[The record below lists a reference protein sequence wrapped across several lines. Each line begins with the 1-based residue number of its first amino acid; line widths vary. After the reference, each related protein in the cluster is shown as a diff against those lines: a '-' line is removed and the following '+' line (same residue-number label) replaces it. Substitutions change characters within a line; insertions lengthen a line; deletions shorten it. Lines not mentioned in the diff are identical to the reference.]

1 MKTNNMVD
9 LVQEFPSLEPL
20 KCNRWLIRFEGLD
33 IEPYLFR
40 KYKMYNEGDEII
52 FLTEYFETVQNTYNP
67 KDLLNIVGVT
77 IEYLDPTGAAVQKL
91 KFDVKGLN
99 FEIKQSYGKDKF
111 QITKLRFVVKTD
123 TLHLEY
129 QEKK

>member
-1 MKTNNMVD
+1 MTE
-9 LVQEFPSLEPL
+9 LLQEFPLLEPL
-20 KCNRWLIRFEGLD
+20 KCNRWLMRFEGME
-33 IEPYLFR
+33 IAPYLFR
-40 KYKMYNEGDEII
+40 KYKMFNEGDEII
-52 FLTEYFETVQNTYNP
+52 FLTEYFETVQHTYNP

-77 IEYLDPTGAAVQKL
+77 IEYLDPTGYVVQKL

-99 FEIKQSYGKDKF
+99 FEIKQSYGKDKL
-111 QITKLRFVVKTD
+111 QITKLRFVVKQD

>member
-1 MKTNNMVD
+1 MS
-9 LVQEFPSLEPL
+9 EFGEKFPLLEPL

-52 FLTEYFETVQNTYNP
+52 FLTEYLETIQNTYNP
-67 KDLLNIVGVT
+67 KDLLNIVAVT
-77 IEYLDPTGAAVQKL
+77 IEYLDPTGVAVQKL

-99 FEIKQSYGKDKF
+99 FKIKQSYKKDKF
-111 QITKLRFVVKTD
+111 QITKLRFVVNTD
-123 TLHLEY
+123 TLHLVY

>member
-1 MKTNNMVD
+1 MS
-9 LVQEFPSLEPL
+9 EFGEKFPLLEPL

-52 FLTEYFETVQNTYNP
+52 FLTEYLETVQNTYNP
-67 KDLLNIVGVT
+67 KDLLNIVAV
-77 IEYLDPTGAAVQKL
+77 AVQKL

-99 FEIKQSYGKDKF
+99 FKIKQSYKKDKF
-111 QITKLRFVVKTD
+111 QITKLRFVVNTD
-123 TLHLEY
+123 TLHLVY

>member
-1 MKTNNMVD
+1 MS
-9 LVQEFPSLEPL
+9 EFGEKFPLLEPL

-52 FLTEYFETVQNTYNP
+52 FLTEYLETVQNTYNP
-67 KDLLNIVGVT
+67 KDLLNIVAVT
-77 IEYLDPTGAAVQKL
+77 IEYLDPTGVAVQTL

-99 FEIKQSYGKDKF
+99 FKIKQSYKKDKF
-111 QITKLRFVVKTD
+111 QITKLRFVVNTD
-123 TLHLEY
+123 TLHLVY

>member
-1 MKTNNMVD
+1 MS
-9 LVQEFPSLEPL
+9 EFGEKFPLLEPL

-52 FLTEYFETVQNTYNP
+52 FLTEYLETIQNTYNP
-67 KDLLNIVGVT
+67 KDLLNIVAVT
-77 IEYLDPTGAAVQKL
+77 IEYLDPTGVVVQKL
-91 KFDVKGLN
+91 KFDVKVLN
-99 FEIKQSYGKDKF
+99 FKIKQSYKKDKF
-111 QITKLRFVVKTD
+111 QITKLRFVVNTD
-123 TLHLEY
+123 TLHLVY

>member
-1 MKTNNMVD
+1 MS
-9 LVQEFPSLEPL
+9 EFGEKFPLLEPL

-52 FLTEYFETVQNTYNP
+52 FLTEYLETIQNTYNP
-67 KDLLNIVGVT
+67 KDLLNIVAVT
-77 IEYLDPTGAAVQKL
+77 IEYLDPTGVVVQKL
-91 KFDVKGLN
+91 KFDVKVLN
-99 FEIKQSYGKDKF
+99 FKIKQSYKKHKF
-111 QITKLRFVVKTD
+111 
-123 TLHLEY
+123 HLVY

>member
-1 MKTNNMVD
+1 MS
-9 LVQEFPSLEPL
+9 EFGEKFPLLEPL

-52 FLTEYFETVQNTYNP
+52 FLTEYLETIQNTYNP
-67 KDLLNIVGVT
+67 KDLLNIVAVT
-77 IEYLDPTGAAVQKL
+77 IEYLDPTGVVVQKL

-99 FEIKQSYGKDKF
+99 FKIKQSYKKDKF
-111 QITKLRFVVKTD
+111 QITKLRFVVNTD
-123 TLHLEY
+123 TLHLVY

>member
-1 MKTNNMVD
+1 MS
-9 LVQEFPSLEPL
+9 EFGEKFPLLEPL

-52 FLTEYFETVQNTYNP
+52 FLTEYLETVQNTYNP
-67 KDLLNIVGVT
+67 KDLLNIVAVT
-77 IEYLDPTGAAVQKL
+77 IEYLDPTGVVVQKL
-91 KFDVKGLN
+91 KFDVKVLN
-99 FEIKQSYGKDKF
+99 FKIKQSYKKDKF
-111 QITKLRFVVKTD
+111 QITKLRFVVNTD
-123 TLHLEY
+123 TLHLVY

>member
-1 MKTNNMVD
+1 MS
-9 LVQEFPSLEPL
+9 EFGEKFPLLEPL

-52 FLTEYFETVQNTYNP
+52 FLTEYLETVQNTYNP
-67 KDLLNIVGVT
+67 KDLLNIVAVT
-77 IEYLDPTGAAVQKL
+77 IEYLDPTGVAVQKL

-99 FEIKQSYGKDKF
+99 FKIKQSYKKDKF
-111 QITKLRFVVKTD
+111 QITKLRFVVNTD
-123 TLHLEY
+123 TLHLAY

>member
-1 MKTNNMVD
+1 MS
-9 LVQEFPSLEPL
+9 EFGEKFPLLEPL

-40 KYKMYNEGDEII
+40 KSKMYNEGDEII
-52 FLTEYFETVQNTYNP
+52 FLTEYLETVQNTYNP
-67 KDLLNIVGVT
+67 KDLLNIVAVT
-77 IEYLDPTGAAVQKL
+77 IEYLDPTGVAVQKL

-99 FEIKQSYGKDKF
+99 FKIKQSYKKDKF
-111 QITKLRFVVKTD
+111 QITKLRFVVNTD
-123 TLHLEY
+123 TLHLVY

>member
-1 MKTNNMVD
+1 MS
-9 LVQEFPSLEPL
+9 EFGEKFPLLEPL

-52 FLTEYFETVQNTYNP
+52 FLTEYLETVQNTYNP
-67 KDLLNIVGVT
+67 KDLLNIVAVT
-77 IEYLDPTGAAVQKL
+77 IEYLDPTGVAVQKL

-99 FEIKQSYGKDKF
+99 FKIKQSYKKDKF
-111 QITKLRFVVKTD
+111 QITKLRFVVNTD
-123 TLHLEY
+123 TLHLVY